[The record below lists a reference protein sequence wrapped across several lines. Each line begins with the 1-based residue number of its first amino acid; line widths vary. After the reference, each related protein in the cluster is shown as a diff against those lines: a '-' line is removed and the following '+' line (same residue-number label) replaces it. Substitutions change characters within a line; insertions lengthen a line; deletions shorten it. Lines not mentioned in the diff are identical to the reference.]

1 MGNYWRAFIGVVAA
15 IALAVFTAGAASTQE
30 MKGKIYYLVPTLL
43 DEFQTGSIDAITQF
57 MKDVGYEVVSL
68 DGQNQSTTQLNQLD
82 DVINLKPAAM
92 IIAAVDFDAI
102 KPGIE
107 KARAAGIPVMIFD
120 RQITSTPSELT
131 SVAGTVEI
139 GEIAAAEISRLL
151 NEKHGSM
158 KGKVLQILGDPG
170 DPYTLDIQK
179 GFEGKMKAHPDVTII
194 THAAMQ
200 WEANNA
206 GNIAQDQ
213 LLTNPDIDLIFV
225 HAAHLAV
232 AVAAVLEAQGKKPG
246 EIMLVSSNGA
256 PVGLDLIRKGWE
268 QVEVEQPM
276 FAQAAA
282 LAMFADKVV
291 NKEEIKPGIYDV
303 TGLRSE
309 LTIESWGPN
318 VKIPGAAITK
328 DNVDDPRFWGN
339 MKPPTEPIKPVE

>member
-1 MGNYWRAFIGVVAA
+1 
-15 IALAVFTAGAASTQE
+15 
-30 MKGKIYYLVPTLL
+30 
-43 DEFQTGSIDAITQF
+43 

-68 DGQNQSTTQLNQLD
+68 DGQNQSTTQLNQID
-82 DVINLKPAAM
+82 DVINLKPKAVVL
-92 IIAAVDFDAI
+92 AAVDFDAA
-102 KPGIE
+102 KTGIE
-107 KARAAGIPVMIFD
+107 KMRAAGIPVMIFD
-120 RQITSTPSELT
+120 RQITSTPSDLT

-139 GEIAAAEISRLL
+139 GHIAAQEISRLL
-151 NEKHGSM
+151 TEKYGSV

-179 GFEGKMKAHPDVTII
+179 GFEEKMAANPDVKII

-200 WEANNA
+200 WEASNA

-213 LLTNPDIDLIFV
+213 LLTDPDIDLIFV

-246 EIMLVSSNGA
+246 DIMLVSSNGA

-276 FAQAAA
+276 VAQAAA

-291 NKEEIKPGIYDV
+291 NKQEIKAGTYSV
-303 TGLRSE
+303 TGLEIRADHRAMGAEYQDPRRRDHEGECRRSE
-309 LTIESWGPN
+309 ILGQFETADREGHSG
-318 VKIPGAAITK
+318 
-328 DNVDDPRFWGN
+328 
-339 MKPPTEPIKPVE
+339 